1 MIKQRKNYYGKGRKQ
16 SNKCEKRKKGKKK
29 LKQRKHNDISNNNN
43 NNNNNNKVE
52 VIIMKEGSSWKYGYA
67 WYHLRTLRKN
77 LGRKRGG
84 NY

>member
-1 MIKQRKNYYGKGRKQ
+1 MEKEENKATNVKKG
-16 SNKCEKRKKGKKK
+16 KKGKKK
-29 LKQRKHNDISNNNN
+29 LKQRKHNDIS

-52 VIIMKEGSSWKYGYA
+52 VIIMKEGSSWKYGYV

>member
-1 MIKQRKNYYGKGRKQ
+1 MEKEENKATNVKKG
-16 SNKCEKRKKGKKK
+16 KKGKKK
-29 LKQRKHNDISNNNN
+29 LKQRKHNDISN

-52 VIIMKEGSSWKYGYA
+52 VIIMKEGSSWKYGYV